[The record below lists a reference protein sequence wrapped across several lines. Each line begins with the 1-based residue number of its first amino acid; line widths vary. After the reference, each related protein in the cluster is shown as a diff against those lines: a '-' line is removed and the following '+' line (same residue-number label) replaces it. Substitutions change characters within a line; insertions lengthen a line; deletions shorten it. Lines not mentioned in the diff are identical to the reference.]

1 MKPYMTAPLILIAA
15 LAFAPLFA
23 AAADAPNPAAAS
35 PAAVTT
41 AAAPATAP
49 QAAPASLDNRIQD
62 LKGDVIRLNRD
73 LMVLEEELLFPANT
87 QVAVFVS
94 MDVGDFFDLDSV
106 QLRIDD
112 KPVSNYLYTEREV
125 EALLRGGV
133 HRIYLGNL
141 KTGEHELTAVFT
153 GQGPHARDYRR
164 GATLKVEKGIGA
176 KFVELRISD
185 RESKQQPEFL
195 VKEWE

>member
-1 MKPYMTAPLILIAA
+1 MLMHRFKFHLLVGVLYAAGVLGLPTVQAEESIAA
-15 LAFAPLFA
+15 SAP
-23 AAADAPNPAAAS
+23 
-35 PAAVTT
+35 
-41 AAAPATAP
+41 
-49 QAAPASLDNRIQD
+49 PASVDSEVQVLKDEVLD
-62 LKGDVIRLNRD
+62 LNRE
-73 LMVLEEELLFPANT
+73 LFLLEEELLFPANT

-125 EALLRGGV
+125 AALLRGGV

>member
-1 MKPYMTAPLILIAA
+1 MKDVPMAMNRFRLHFMTGALVLGAA
-15 LAFAPLFA
+15 LVLQPVRAAEPDSGPAP
-23 AAADAPNPAAAS
+23 
-35 PAAVTT
+35 AVTGSVDSEV
-41 AAAPATAP
+41 
-49 QAAPASLDNRIQD
+49 QVLKDEVLD
-62 LKGDVIRLNRD
+62 LNRE
-73 LMVLEEELLFPANT
+73 LFLLEEELLFPANT